1 MVNLVHSYKASNQH
15 QELISELQLRFPLF
29 ERVVGRFG
37 EDTEKERIPWFFA
50 LLLSASTR
58 SGIGANCFVLEKT
71 TGTTVVV
78 AILLALIKLQEDFP
92 ELVRNF
98 AETVLERGQRV
109 KVKPNDYVYE
119 YKGVWQEYPEL
130 FKLKE
135 LGNANSRGFPIHEV
149 LRLEP
154 TERLLP
160 KGKLSD
166 DLGGFEQSSL
176 DKLLNLMTC
185 GNCSLIRNSVL
196 LQITQAQ
203 FVHVVNKIAL
213 IPEDSEDLANLSTFL
228 PWGTIGQN
236 GELKPKDKFLV
247 VGEPIVA
254 VTRVLE
260 DLALASSTAKNAT
273 KVVLLDGTHTLT
285 NSLQAF
291 DEIAEHQ
298 KVIILASS
306 DETEGLN
313 LLKDR
318 NCPIWYMSPS
328 ELLLGEA
335 SSSSR
340 TRSSLVGATIQA
352 AKLRKH
358 EKVTT
363 IDCHDNVL
371 QEVAKLLEYTAAR
384 IDESNEVSLESE
396 EILGRLFGVL
406 FECSECCFGVSD
418 ETKIK
423 LQYVQE
429 QIDRHKNWLEPEVSV
444 NFQNA
449 NSKLEEII
457 ANGNFGQHK
466 KEELLNLL
474 DNPPHKPF
482 AIGARTHSTA
492 KRLKQE
498 IESLGENVPIIPVC
512 SFSSESEY
520 KKIILPSWPNQ
531 KRFSRLKSRAV
542 AHEICI
548 LAYPFEKFL
557 LSNYRARE
565 QAREHANRMEID
577 IRSSI
582 LGIEPSLLS
591 QLKHYEP
598 SSPTSENVIDSPIF
612 RIERRVTQRRNI
624 EPTVVGVSENSREA
638 QLVQFF
644 GNCYSLLTEWA
655 KLPKLNQLIE
665 EGSSNEV
672 KLESVTVSKLSQGD
686 FLLFRASGEK
696 EFIRLIAEDSLGVAE
711 YNRIRTVA
719 EQWKHSLRRLG
730 TSSSEVKRR
739 LEAHGLYR
747 NLLTIEG
754 WLSDSE
760 RIGPRDFQDL
770 EFIAKAAED
779 VELLS
784 IRKEVEEAIRCIR
797 GAHISA
803 GSQLTGLILGELSSQ
818 MNNLDDQPVL
828 LNLLYGEAWVVQ
840 VDTVE
845 TEKHGYPQNSIN
857 RLLWSDDTMF

>member
-1 MVNLVHSYKASNQH
+1 M
-15 QELISELQLRFPLF
+15 
-29 ERVVGRFG
+29 
-37 EDTEKERIPWFFA
+37 
-50 LLLSASTR
+50 
-58 SGIGANCFVLEKT
+58 
-71 TGTTVVV
+71 
-78 AILLALIKLQEDFP
+78 
-92 ELVRNF
+92 
-98 AETVLERGQRV
+98 
-109 KVKPNDYVYE
+109 
-119 YKGVWQEYPEL
+119 
-130 FKLKE
+130 
-135 LGNANSRGFPIHEV
+135 
-149 LRLEP
+149 
-154 TERLLP
+154 
-160 KGKLSD
+160 
-166 DLGGFEQSSL
+166 
-176 DKLLNLMTC
+176 
-185 GNCSLIRNSVL
+185 
-196 LQITQAQ
+196 
-203 FVHVVNKIAL
+203 
-213 IPEDSEDLANLSTFL
+213 
-228 PWGTIGQN
+228 
-236 GELKPKDKFLV
+236 
-247 VGEPIVA
+247 
-254 VTRVLE
+254 
-260 DLALASSTAKNAT
+260 
-273 KVVLLDGTHTLT
+273 
-285 NSLQAF
+285 
-291 DEIAEHQ
+291 
-298 KVIILASS
+298 
-306 DETEGLN
+306 
-313 LLKDR
+313 
-318 NCPIWYMSPS
+318 
-328 ELLLGEA
+328 
-335 SSSSR
+335 
-340 TRSSLVGATIQA
+340 
-352 AKLRKH
+352 
-358 EKVTT
+358 
-363 IDCHDNVL
+363 
-371 QEVAKLLEYTAAR
+371 EYTAAR
-384 IDESNEVSLESE
+384 IDENSEVSLESE
-396 EILGRLFGVL
+396 EILARLFGVL

-429 QIDRHKNWLEPEVSV
+429 KIDRHKNWLEPEVFV

-474 DNPPHKPF
+474 GNPSHKPF

-498 IESLGENVPIIPVC
+498 IESLRENVENIPIIPVC

-531 KRFSRLKSRAV
+531 RRFARLKSRAV

-548 LAYPFEKFL
+548 LAYPFENNL

-591 QLKHYEP
+591 QLTHYETDP
-598 SSPTSENVIDSPIF
+598 PTSENVVDSPIF

-624 EPTVVGVSENSREA
+624 KPTVVGVSENSREA
-638 QLVQFF
+638 QLVQFV

-686 FLLFRASGEK
+686 FLLFRVSGEK
-696 EFIRLIAEDSLGVAE
+696 EFIRLIAEDNLGVAE

-730 TSSSEVKRR
+730 TSSSEVRRR

-747 NLLTIEG
+747 NLQTIEG

-760 RIGPRDFQDL
+760 HIGPRDFQDL

-784 IRKEVEEAIRCIR
+784 IRKEVEAAIRCIR

-803 GSQLTGLILGELSSQ
+803 GSQLTGLILGELSGQ

-845 TEKHGYPQNSIN
+845 IEKHRCPQNSIN
-857 RLLWSDDTMF
+857 CLLWSDDTMF